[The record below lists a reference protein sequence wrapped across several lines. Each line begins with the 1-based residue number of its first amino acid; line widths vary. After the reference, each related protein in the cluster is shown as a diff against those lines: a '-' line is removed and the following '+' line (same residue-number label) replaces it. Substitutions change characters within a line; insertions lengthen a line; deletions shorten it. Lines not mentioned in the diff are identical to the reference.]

1 MDLSALEGTRNPRV
15 FAAAGALVVGSLVL
29 LLIGLVRHPSLFVN
43 NFIGG
48 LVYGVILAMI
58 SVGLALI
65 LGLLGVVNFAHGAL
79 FMLGAYGAY
88 EVVASQGMSYWT
100 ALLIVP
106 LVIGVVGVAIEVGVL
121 RHLYGQTPI
130 IGLLATFG
138 VALMLE
144 EVARAQWG
152 ATPLS
157 FDVPGVLKGSITIGL
172 VQVTTVRLFTMVVGI
187 VVVVGLYLFIHR
199 TDFGLTIRAGVQNQ
213 EMAEFIGV
221 DIPRRFTIVFFIG
234 ATLAGLA
241 GVLRGGEVGMDLG
254 MGFEFVLLAFVIVA
268 VGGVGS
274 IFGSVISA
282 ILVGL
287 SVFLAPVTL
296 RSLAE
301 VTGIPA
307 LNIPGIGGF
316 MPFAVLL
323 AVLLIR
329 PRGLFGEEGLL
340 E

>member
-1 MDLSALEGTRNPRV
+1 MDLAALDRPRDRPVSASAVAVVVASILLLLL
-15 FAAAGALVVGSLVL
+15 ALVQHP
-29 LLIGLVRHPSLFVN
+29 GLFIN

-48 LVYGVILAMI
+48 LVYGMILAMI
-58 SVGLALI
+58 SLGLALI

-88 EVVASQGMSYWT
+88 ELVATQSLPFWT
-100 ALLIVP
+100 ALVVVP
-106 LVIGVVGVAIEVGVL
+106 VAVGVLGVAIEVVVL
-121 RHLYGQTPI
+121 RHLYGETPI

-138 VALMLE
+138 VALMIE
-144 EVARAQWG
+144 EATRARWG
-152 ATPLS
+152 GTPLT
-157 FDVPGVLKGSITIGL
+157 FDIPSVLRGSVTLGL
-172 VQVTTVRLFTMVVGI
+172 VQVTTMRLFTMTIGF
-187 VVVVGLYLFIHR
+187 VVVIGLYLFIHR

-221 DIPRRFTIVFFIG
+221 DIPRRFTVVFFIG
-234 ATLAGLA
+234 SVLAGLA

-274 IFGSVISA
+274 IFGSVVSA
-282 ILVGL
+282 VLVGL
-287 SVFLAPVTL
+287 AVFLAPVTF

-301 VTGIPA
+301 VTGVSV
-307 LNIPGIGGF
+307 LDVPGIGGF

-329 PRGLFGEEGLL
+329 PRGLFGERGLL

>member
-1 MDLSALEGTRNPRV
+1 MGLLALDDISGRPASGPAIGIITLTV
-15 FAAAGALVVGSLVL
+15 IVL
-29 LLIGLVRHPSLFVN
+29 LLGLWMHPRLFLN
-43 NFIGG
+43 NLIGG
-48 LVYGVILAMI
+48 LVYGMILAMI

-79 FMLGAYGAY
+79 FMLGAYASY
-88 EVVASQGMSYWT
+88 ELVAIHGLPYWS
-100 ALLIVP
+100 ALVLVP
-106 LVIGVVGVAIEVGVL
+106 LAIGVLGVAIEVGVL
-121 RHLYGQTPI
+121 RHLYGKTPI

-138 VALMLE
+138 VALMIE
-144 EVARAQWG
+144 EATRAQWG
-152 ATPLS
+152 GTPLS
-157 FDVPGVLKGSITIGL
+157 FDIPPVLRGSMEIGL
-172 VQVTTVRLFTMVVGI
+172 VQVTTMRLFTMAVGI
-187 VVVVGLYLFIHR
+187 VTVLGLYLLIHR

-234 ATLAGLA
+234 AGLAGLA

-282 ILVGL
+282 LLVGL
-287 SVFLAPVTL
+287 SVFLAPVTF
-296 RSLAE
+296 RTIAE
-301 VTGIPA
+301 LTGVPA

-323 AVLLIR
+323 VVLLIR

>member
-1 MDLSALEGTRNPRV
+1 MDLSALEGTRNPRKLV
-15 FAAAGALVVGSLVL
+15 AAGALVAVTILL
-29 LLIGLVRHPSLFVN
+29 LLIGLVLHPRLFVN

-48 LVYGVILAMI
+48 LVYGMILAMI

-88 EVVASQGMSYWT
+88 EIVASQGLSFWA

-106 LVIGVVGVAIEVGVL
+106 LLIGIVGVGIEIGVL
-121 RHLYGQTPI
+121 RHLYGETPI

-152 ATPLS
+152 GTPLS
-157 FDVPGVLKGSITIGL
+157 FEVPAVLRGSVTVGL
-172 VQVTTVRLFTMVVGI
+172 VQVTTMRLFTMAVGI
-187 VVVVGLYLFIHR
+187 VVVVGLYLLIHR

-254 MGFEFVLLAFVIVA
+254 MAFEFVLLAFVIVA

-287 SVFLAPVTL
+287 SVFLAPVTF

-301 VTGIPA
+301 VTGIPG

-323 AVLLIR
+323 AVLLLR
-329 PRGLFGEEGLL
+329 PRGLFGEEGLM